1 MNNFRH
7 QDHNYSSF
15 CLHTYT
21 LDCDAVME
29 NKCVI

>member
-21 LDCDAVME
+21 LDAVME